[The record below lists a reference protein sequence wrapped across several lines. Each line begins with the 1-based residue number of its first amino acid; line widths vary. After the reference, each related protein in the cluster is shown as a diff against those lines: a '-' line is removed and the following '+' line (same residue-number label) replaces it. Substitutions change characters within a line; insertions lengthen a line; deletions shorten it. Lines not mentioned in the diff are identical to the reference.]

1 MGAGVRLAS
10 SWANGLW
17 LGQRLA
23 KRKGEQRPRK
33 GNGLRG
39 KEMEQAINRGRRK
52 NLSFF
57 LISFQSNFEDKIQI
71 KFKFEFKSNHSKNL
85 YAAA

>member
-1 MGAGVRLAS
+1 MGRAERNGAGQK
-10 SWANGLW
+10 
-17 LGQRLA
+17 QR
-23 KRKGEQRPRK
+23 
-33 GNGLRG
+33 
-39 KEMEQAINRGRRK
+39 KEKEFV
-52 NLSFF
+52 LFFF